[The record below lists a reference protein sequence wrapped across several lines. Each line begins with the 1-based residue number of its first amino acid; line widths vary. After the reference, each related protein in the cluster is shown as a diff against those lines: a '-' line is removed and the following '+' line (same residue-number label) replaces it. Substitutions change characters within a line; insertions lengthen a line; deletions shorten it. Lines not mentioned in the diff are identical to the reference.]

1 MVVVGITGGIGSG
14 KSTAADII
22 KDEGYNIV
30 STDDM
35 AKELMVSNQELKKKL
50 VKEFGQDVYDGNGQL
65 NRSLLASRVFGETA
79 EQKKS
84 LNALNS
90 IVHPFVIDEMI
101 EVVKEYEEKG
111 ENLLFIESA
120 LIYEAELED
129 GFDYIIVVD
138 TPDDIAIERAAQKSG
153 QPAEKIR
160 HRLNEQM
167 SREEKRKNADF
178 VIDNSRSVK
187 ELKKAVDLILNII
200 KSL

>member
-22 KDEGYNIV
+22 KKEGYNVV

-35 AKELMVSNQELKKKL
+35 AKELMVGNQDLKKKL
-50 VKEFGQDVYDGNGQL
+50 VKEFGEDIYNGNGQL

-79 EQKKS
+79 AHKKS
-84 LNALNS
+84 LNTLNS

-101 EVVKEYEEKG
+101 EIVKDYEEKG
-111 ENLLFIESA
+111 EDLLFIESA
-120 LIYEAELED
+120 LIYEAELEE

-138 TPDDIAIERAAQKSG
+138 TPDDLAVGRASQKSG
-153 QPAEKIR
+153 TSPEKIR
-160 HRLNEQM
+160 HRMNEQM
-167 SREEKRKNADF
+167 SRQEKSRNADF
-178 VIDNSRSVK
+178 VIDNSGSIN
-187 ELKKAVDLILNII
+187 ELKKAVDLILSII